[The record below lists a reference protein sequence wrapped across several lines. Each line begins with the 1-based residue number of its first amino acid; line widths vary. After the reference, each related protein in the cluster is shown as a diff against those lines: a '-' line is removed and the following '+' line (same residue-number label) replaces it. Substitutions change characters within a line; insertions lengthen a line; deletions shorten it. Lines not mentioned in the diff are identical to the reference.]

1 MMEKGRTYY
10 EHKVFSKA
18 EGILDSCMV
27 SRKGYAWTTEA
38 GLRQLRFITEKE
50 TPEENVGKA
59 VEFMNRAFRKARCRY
74 SVVKLQG
81 PHFGC
86 HAIYIDIP
94 SKEVDV

>member
-10 EHKVFSKA
+10 ERKAFSRA

-27 SRKGYAWTTEA
+27 SRERYGWTNKA
-38 GLRQLRFITEKE
+38 GLRRLVFIVAKE

-74 SVVKLQG
+74 TTVIQG
-81 PHFGC
+81 PHLGC
-86 HAIYIDIP
+86 HVIYIDIP

>member
-10 EHKVFSKA
+10 ERKAFSRA

-38 GLRQLRFITEKE
+38 GLRRLVFITEKE

-74 SVVKLQG
+74 IAVTQG
-81 PHFGC
+81 PHSGC
-86 HAIYIDIP
+86 HAIYVDIP
-94 SKEVDV
+94 FKEVDV

>member
-10 EHKVFSKA
+10 EYKVFSRA

-27 SRKGYAWTTEA
+27 SRKRYAWMTEA
-38 GLRQLRFITEKE
+38 GLRRLVFITEKD

-74 SVVKLQG
+74 SVVTQG
-81 PHFGC
+81 PYFGC
-86 HAIYIDIP
+86 HVIYIDIP
-94 SKEVDV
+94 SKEVAV

>member
-10 EHKVFSKA
+10 ERKVFSRA

-27 SRKGYAWTTEA
+27 PRKGYAWTTEA
-38 GLRQLRFITEKE
+38 GLRRLVFITDKE
-50 TPEENVGKA
+50 APGENVAKA

-74 SVVKLQG
+74 TTVAQG
-81 PHFGC
+81 PHSGC
-86 HAIYIDIP
+86 HVIYIDIP

>member
-10 EHKVFSKA
+10 ERKVFSRA

-27 SRKGYAWTTEA
+27 SRKRYAWTTEA
-38 GLRQLRFITEKE
+38 GLRRLVFITEKE

-59 VEFMNRAFRKARCRY
+59 VEFINRAFRKARCRY

-86 HAIYIDIP
+86 HAIYVDIP

>member
-10 EHKVFSKA
+10 ERKVFSRA

-27 SRKGYAWTTEA
+27 SRKRYAWMTVA
-38 GLRQLRFITEKE
+38 GLRRLVFITVKE

-74 SVVKLQG
+74 SAGTPTG

-94 SKEVDV
+94 FKEVDV